1 MKVELV
7 SCTKPAGK
15 LSESDVKDVK
25 DLIAYCAR
33 VSNPAN
39 QMNTKTT
46 DKLLRYLKKH
56 RHWSPFEM
64 ADVTLE
70 IETTRDI
77 ARQMLR
83 HRSFSFQEFSQRYSN
98 VEALGEM
105 FELSEV
111 RLQDDKNRQNS
122 VEVDDNVLQRWWEN
136 QQKEIAD
143 ACFSAYKLALH
154 RGVAKEVARK
164 ILPEGLT
171 RSRIF
176 MKGSIRSWIHYLEVR
191 GPDSGTQKEHM
202 MVAEQVAKAIA
213 AVFNIEE
220 AQDEKVVVGGHAA
233 GGVQ

>member
-7 SCTKPAGK
+7 SYTRPAGELAK
-15 LSESDVKDVK
+15 SNVKNVK

-64 ADVTLE
+64 ADITLE

-83 HRSFSFQEFSQRYSN
+83 HRSFSFQEFSQRYADVSSF
-98 VEALGEM
+98 GEM

-111 RLQDDKNRQNS
+111 RIQDPKNRQKS
-122 VEVDDNVLQRWWEN
+122 IEVEEEQMQKDWIA
-136 QQKEIAD
+136 QQQAVIDVCEEVYKKAIA
-143 ACFSAYKLALH
+143 K
-154 RGVAKEVARK
+154 GIAKEVARK
-164 ILPEGLT
+164 VLPEGLT
-171 RSRIF
+171 KSRMY

-191 GPDSGTQKEHM
+191 GPGSGTQKEHM
-202 MVAEQVAKAIA
+202 LVAEQVGKAIA
-213 AVFNIEE
+213 QVFDFQE
-220 AQDEKVVVGGHAA
+220 AET
-233 GGVQ
+233 

>member
-7 SCTKPAGK
+7 SYTKPAGK
-15 LSESDVKDVK
+15 LSESDIKDVK

-64 ADVTLE
+64 ADVTME

-98 VEALGEM
+98 VSELGQM
-105 FELSEV
+105 FEYSEA
-111 RLQDDKNRQNS
+111 RWQDPKNRQNS
-122 VEVDDNVLQRWWEN
+122 LPLEDERTQEWWSEYQKNVASYSVSVY
-136 QQKEIAD
+136 QQAI
-143 ACFSAYKLALH
+143 S
-154 RGVAKEVARK
+154 RGIAKEVARK
-164 ILPEGLT
+164 VLPEGLT
-171 RSRIF
+171 KSRLF

-213 AVFNIEE
+213 EVFSLTEE
-220 AQDEKVVVGGHAA
+220 NNET
-233 GGVQ
+233 